1 MIKISI
7 IYNTT
12 STFKFVP
19 NKQVSFNKAV
29 LWMSQAGGED
39 TNLDVYNANTDSSIN
54 HIIRIHAD
62 SGKISIDLNRLPFD
76 SIYYKNFYMQFLD
89 DKDNEV
95 DRTVVFQISPKGKE
109 ALYGIVNKLTFEF
122 NQLARFSG
130 TTVRV
135 FTRSLVAGRCP
146 KCWDEELQQPISSAC
161 DCGSKQF
168 TWVDI
173 LARKVKTQSK
183 QEFDD
188 TGANIREKTVF
199 QTYARVDFIKG
210 SFFADL
216 GSKEIYEIS
225 DRNIASI
232 GGVRTST
239 MFIGKLVQP
248 NDVRVAGIL
257 DLLD

>member
-7 IYNTT
+7 THNTA
-12 STFKFVP
+12 STFRFTL
-19 NKQVSFNKAV
+19 NDQVSFNKAV
-29 LWMSQAGGED
+29 LWMSQAGSED
-39 TNLDVYNANTDSSIN
+39 SDLDIYHADTGKSTSHIIKVNTDS
-54 HIIRIHAD
+54 
-62 SGKISIDLNRLPFD
+62 GEISVDLNRLPFD

-89 DKDNEV
+89 NDDAEV
-95 DRTVVFQISPKGKE
+95 DRTVVFQISPSGKE

-122 NQLARFSG
+122 NQLANFSG

-135 FTRSLVAGRCP
+135 FTRSLVTGRCP
-146 KCWDEELQQPISSAC
+146 KCWDEELQQPISSTC
-161 DCGSKQF
+161 DCGGESF

-173 LARKVKTQSK
+173 LSRKVKTQSK

-188 TGANIREKTVF
+188 TGSKIREQAVF

-216 GSKEIYEIS
+216 ADKEIYEVS
-225 DRNIASI
+225 DRTIANI
-232 GGVRTST
+232 GGVQTST
-239 MFIGKLVQP
+239 MFIGKLVKP

-257 DLLD
+257 NLLD